1 MENFDDIVDFGKVLC
16 GQRKIIYVR
25 LVNDKEIPCDW
36 KLVPHR
42 EMMADKKKEPVKFQ
56 MEPTFGSIPSGQK

>member
-42 EMMADKKKEPVKFQ
+42 EMMADKKKEPVKF
-56 MEPTFGSIPSGQK
+56 